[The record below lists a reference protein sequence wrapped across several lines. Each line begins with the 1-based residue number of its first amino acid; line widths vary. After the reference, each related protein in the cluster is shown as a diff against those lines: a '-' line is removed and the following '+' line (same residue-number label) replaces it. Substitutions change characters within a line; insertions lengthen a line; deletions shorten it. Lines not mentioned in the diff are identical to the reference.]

1 MRVNQHDPSAHFTLV
16 NIALQRLRREFIV
29 FVLLLTCCR
38 ALADFILNSGVLSQT
53 IIRDGRL
60 KIHHNFKHNDL
71 KTKIDEKDF
80 QFYSSNQPLPVNSI
94 KYSSNPILM
103 LFDRIDTKYSFLLPR
118 KKMENIQ
125 LILAKNSDD
134 MTILKL
140 FILLCT
146 SQINVISVRK
156 QGYFNSVAILKNCRI
171 KLNKRARNRHVVGF
185 ESMYHIIL
193 KFVGCLI

>member
-1 MRVNQHDPSAHFTLV
+1 
-16 NIALQRLRREFIV
+16 
-29 FVLLLTCCR
+29 
-38 ALADFILNSGVLSQT
+38 
-53 IIRDGRL
+53 
-60 KIHHNFKHNDL
+60 
-71 KTKIDEKDF
+71 
-80 QFYSSNQPLPVNSI
+80 
-94 KYSSNPILM
+94 
-103 LFDRIDTKYSFLLPR
+103 
-118 KKMENIQ
+118 MENIQ

-193 KFVGCLI
+193 KFVGCLIWSWTCFCCSIGHNLSSRWSRISCGYSRWSDNLLGRPLSHPDAHHWRKAWPWLHTERGGQNISQKGIRRKVSCLLIIVNIICMAFDGPGYLVVRAFLSIRHSGYCA